1 MPAGGKREGA
11 GHPTDYTEE
20 AAREICERLSGGEP
34 LAWIC
39 KDAHMPAVRTVSH
52 WKQAHPEFR
61 ASFRV
66 ARKVGYD
73 AIAAQALKIADTPKM
88 GRRVEI
94 DAEGK
99 ERVIKED
106 MLGHRR
112 LQVET
117 RLKLLA
123 KWDWERYGDRSRQEV
138 TGAGGGPVKTESKA
152 DVSGLTVEQLRLLAR
167 IPIRD

>member
-1 MPAGGKREGA
+1 MPRGGKRKGA

-20 AAREICERLSGGEP
+20 AAAEICERLSGGEP

-39 KDAHMPAVRTVSH
+39 CDEHMPSVSSVSR
-52 WKQAHPEFR
+52 WKKAHPEFR

-66 ARKVGYD
+66 ARKVGFD
-73 AIAAQALKIADTPKM
+73 AIAADALRIADTPKV

-99 ERVIKED
+99 QRVIKED

-123 KWDWERYGDRSRQEV
+123 KWDPERYGDRLRQEV

-152 DVSGLTVEQLRLLAR
+152 DVSGLSVEQLRLLAR